1 MDPLR
6 FGVPGQPIGAI
17 GLRGAGLR
25 AVESGVRNLTSPRKL
40 LVKRLSYPELVD
52 VPRNGRTM
60 LDTQKRLLEYAVQRI
75 GRAGLA
81 ALLRVP
87 LAILDDWLMS
97 LTPMPIP
104 KFIALVEYVLDD
116 FDSNVH

>member
-1 MDPLR
+1 M
-6 FGVPGQPIGAI
+6 
-17 GLRGAGLR
+17 
-25 AVESGVRNLTSPRKL
+25 
-40 LVKRLSYPELVD
+40 KRLSYPELVE
-52 VPRNGRTM
+52 VPRNGRTT

-87 LAILDDWLMS
+87 LAILDDWLMA
-97 LTPMPIP
+97 LTPMPTP

-116 FDSNVH
+116 FDSKVH